1 MSLIPHQHFIDKL
14 AFLNGFISGIALYPQ
29 VWTVITTKAT
39 EGLSLVSFI
48 LIFMNSFVWLIYS
61 IHRTLI
67 SLAIASILN
76 ITASGILIFYL
87 FLV

>member
-1 MSLIPHQHFIDKL
+1 MSFIPHQHFIDKL

-29 VWTVITTKAT
+29 VWTVITSKTT
-39 EGLSLVSFI
+39 EGLSLISFV
-48 LIFMNSFVWLIYS
+48 LIFTNSFVWLVYS
-61 IHRTLI
+61 MHRTLI

-87 FLV
+87 LLV